1 MIRYLRLVLLAVLAL
16 GLLTVAMANRATV
29 TVKALPD
36 DIAALVG
43 YGGSIDL
50 PLFVVIF
57 GGIIAGLLIGFVW
70 EWLREHRHRAVA
82 STKTREVTRL
92 ERELATMRDAT
103 SLPQDDVLALLDKPK
118 AR

>member
-82 STKTREVTRL
+82 STKTREVSRL